1 MSGLSHNDEYLI
13 QLLHEGDEQALSLIY
28 KKYWE
33 VMYVAAYNLVKNKE
47 ISEDIVQDVFVNLW
61 NKRDKLLVK
70 TSLKSYLYTSTIY
83 KVYDFFRKNNKMI
96 EVELVTNFNEKIQ
109 ALTPET
115 QLMHKELIQHV
126 ESVID
131 ELPEK
136 CKEVFRLSREEGLSN
151 KAIAAQLNISLRT
164 VEGHISKAL
173 RFLRMSLSVSLSI
186 DFIFFLLKNK

>member
-1 MSGLSHNDEYLI
+1 M